1 MPGFQNI
8 SKDKIIIIG
17 VVIVVVSIIIIL
29 GNNYVKKMIKKELV
43 RDKKKRK
50 YYEKKNRMKNIS
62 LPVNETQ
69 REMEDEPAEDADMD
83 SYINPIGI
91 DPSNNDNYANYQNV
105 EENEEDKRDDKRFN
119 KNDIMQR
126 DMMENVRN

>member
-8 SKDKIIIIG
+8 SKDKIIIIS
-17 VVIVVVSIIIIL
+17 VVIVVVGIILVL
-29 GNNYVKKMIKKELV
+29 GNNYVKKMIKKELL

-50 YYEKKNRMKNIS
+50 YLEKKNRMNNVSIPIRES
-62 LPVNETQ
+62 Q
-69 REMEDEPAEDADMD
+69 REIEDVPEEDADMD

-91 DPSNNDNYANYQNV
+91 DPSNGDNYANYQQV
-105 EENEEDKRDDKRFN
+105 EENEEEKRDDKRFN

-126 DMMENVRN
+126 DMMENARN